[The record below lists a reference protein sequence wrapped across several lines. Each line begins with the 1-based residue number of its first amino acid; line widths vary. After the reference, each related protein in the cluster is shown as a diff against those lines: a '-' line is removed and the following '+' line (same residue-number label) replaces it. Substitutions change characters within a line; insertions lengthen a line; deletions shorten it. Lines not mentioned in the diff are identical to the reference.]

1 MSLDVTRCDIQ
12 STCDKTFPHM
22 VSLLT
27 WWRYLWRKTM
37 RARVHSKKEKK
48 FKNRVWRVE
57 KTFQFYHCHFITGRV
72 GSSFPVRESRVIN
85 KSMGLI
91 ESRIMDPNGPPDGF
105 EKKWSNLVRILTGPV
120 IWTGSNWFKP
130 VRIFINVLS
139 TVLSQETH
147 HLNPFLYHISS
158 HFYLYSAFK
167 VLLFVQFLHIII
179 FDHTLTTPVLSKN

>member
-1 MSLDVTRCDIQ
+1 MWQ
-12 STCDKTFPHM
+12 QFPSHGVA
-22 VSLLT
+22 VS
-27 WWRYLWRKTM
+27 RGDAIYGETM

-72 GSSFPVRESRVIN
+72 GSSFPGPGIPGHQQIHGSNWVTDHGPKRTPR
-85 KSMGLI
+85 
-91 ESRIMDPNGPPDGF
+91 RIW
-105 EKKWSNLVRILTGPV
+105 KKWSNLVRILTGPV

-139 TVLSQETH
+139 TVLPQETH